1 MTKSSKKTS
10 QGNLTKKY
18 KKSDEGTLN
27 QINTELK
34 ASDLSVNDRM
44 ETVARKQAFISML
57 KMKIVKRTLRA
68 IPSDLSHD
76 QAEFIQQCLESKWF
90 QWTMRH

>member
-34 ASDLSVNDRM
+34 ASDLSINDRM

-57 KMKIVKRTLRA
+57 KIIKRTLRA
-68 IPSDLSHD
+68 IPSERVTHRS
-76 QAEFIQQCLESKWF
+76 S
-90 QWTMRH
+90 